1 MKLKINYKRKPGKLT
16 NMWILH
22 NMLLFNNNA
31 YIRKQEISKKKNLNI
46 HLKKLEK
53 EEQIEYKI
61 SIKNKL
67 LKIRSEINE
76 RD

>member
-1 MKLKINYKRKPGKLT
+1 
-16 NMWILH
+16 MWILH

>member
-1 MKLKINYKRKPGKLT
+1 MPTLGNKKYL
-16 NMWILH
+16 
-22 NMLLFNNNA
+22 
-31 YIRKQEISKKKNLNI
+31 KKKNLNI